1 MIKKMAIMILLAA
14 FLFSSTESVHP
25 ASEGGGGGI
34 PRVLS
39 IAAAAFRPEMKG
51 YTYNNTGFWLE
62 HTSFDGS
69 CQSCEAFYYAPVH
82 LPHNAVITGLTAE
95 MYDHHASRSGNVRLI
110 EADLATGLGSTW
122 IATVSSPVGT
132 SAGFTPYSDTE
143 KNQLVDNQAHAYYL
157 LYWTPEEQTPSEE
170 IMLGGVQI
178 SYRENAETSPTY
190 YSLTGADFT
199 PSSQED
205 HYTNSGARFES
216 SGLVDRDFQAGV
228 NLPNGARL
236 DKLTFYYWGTTTT
249 TVSANLAKV
258 NINGVYFYVG
268 GVTSALAA
276 GNGSGNATPF
286 TSNEVNNNSFAY
298 WLFYRFANG
307 PKAYGVSIQYTPRY
321 SSTDETLFSI
331 SAANFVPSH
340 GNYTYQNTGGY
351 IVHLSGG
358 TGNAGTYMAPFA
370 PPTGSS
376 LKLMSFAVGNSINS
390 TPGMLSLLDLTDAR
404 DVYTMWFHE
413 TLTSGGWYAIG
424 SSLINRNPIDYRHN
438 TYYLRFNL
446 PASNYPSDWVYA
458 EGAKGQW
465 AYKVFLPAVMK

>member
-14 FLFSSTESVHP
+14 FLFCSTESVHP

-51 YTYNNTGFWLE
+51 YTYSNTGFWLE

-69 CQSCEAFYYAPVH
+69 CPSCNAFYYAPVH
-82 LPHNAVITGLTAE
+82 LPHYAAITGLSAE
-95 MYDHHASRSGNVRLI
+95 MYDLNASRDGYVRLI
-110 EADLATGLGSTW
+110 EADLATGLGSNW
-122 IATVSSPVGT
+122 IATVSSVGH
-132 SAGFTPYSDTE
+132 SGGFTRYTDSG

-157 LYWTPEEQTPSEE
+157 LYWTPEEQTPSDE

-178 SYRENAETSPTY
+178 SYRENVETNPTY

-199 PSSQED
+199 PFSQED

-216 SGLVDRDFQAGV
+216 SGIVDRDFQAGV

-236 DKLTFYYWGTTTT
+236 DRLTFYYWGTTTT

-258 NINGVYFYVG
+258 NLNGTYFYVG

-276 GNGSGNATPF
+276 GNGSGNSTAF

-351 IVHLSGG
+351 LVHLSGG
-358 TGNAGTYMAPFA
+358 TGNAGNYVAPFA
-370 PPTGSS
+370 PPTDSS
-376 LKLMSFAVGNSINS
+376 LKLMSFAVGNSVNS
-390 TPGMLSLLDLTDAR
+390 TPGELSLLNLTDAR
-404 DVYTMWFHE
+404 DVYTMWLHE
-413 TLTSGGWYAIG
+413 TLASGGWYTIG
-424 SSLINRNPIDYRHN
+424 SSNINRNPIDYQHN
-438 TYYLRFNL
+438 TYYLLLNL
-446 PASNYPSDWVYA
+446 PASSYPTDWVYA

-465 AYKVFLPAVMK
+465 AYRVFLPVVKK

>member
-14 FLFSSTESVHP
+14 FLFSSTESVLP

-39 IAAAAFRPEMKG
+39 IAAAAFRPDMDG

-62 HTSFDGS
+62 HTTFDGGCSS
-69 CQSCEAFYYAPVH
+69 CNVFYFAPVH
-82 LPHNAVITGLTAE
+82 LPHYAVITGLTAI
-95 MYDHHASRSGNVRLI
+95 MYDLNASSDGYVRLI

-122 IATVSSPVGT
+122 IATVSSVGH
-132 SAGFTPYSDTE
+132 SGGFTPYSDTG

-157 LYWTPEEQTPSEE
+157 LYWTPMEQTPSEE

-199 PSSQED
+199 PFSQEY

-216 SGLVDRDFQAGV
+216 SGLVDQDFQAGV

-236 DKLTFYYWGTTTT
+236 DQLTFYYWGTTTK

-258 NINGVYFYVG
+258 NINGVYSYVG

-276 GNGSGNATPF
+276 GNGSGSTTAF
-286 TSNEVNNNSFAY
+286 ASNEVNNNSFAY
-298 WLFYRFANG
+298 WLFYRFPNG

-321 SSTDETLFSI
+321 NLTDETLFSI

-351 IVHLSGG
+351 LVHLSGG
-358 TGNAGTYMAPFA
+358 TGNAGTYLAPFA

-376 LKLMSFAVGNSINS
+376 LKLMSFLVGNSNNS
-390 TPGMLSLLDLTDAR
+390 TPGRLSLLDLTDAR
-404 DVYTMWFHE
+404 DVYTMWYQD
-413 TLTSGGWYAIG
+413 TSPAGGWSAIG

-438 TYYLRFNL
+438 TYYLQFNL
-446 PASNYPSDWVYA
+446 PAANYPSNWVYA
-458 EGAKGQW
+458 VGARGQW
-465 AYKVFLPAVMK
+465 AYKVFLPAVKK